1 MSITSTA
8 SPVAGNNYTITC
20 SVTLADGLSGFP
32 EVTWINSDG
41 QEIVSEG
48 DTTVYGP
55 LTSGLVTNL
64 ILQFDPLRI
73 INEGLYTCFG
83 VFSPVIL
90 STELNSS
97 DTIFIDVDLGK
108 GLISVQCYYFVLCM

>member
-8 SPVAGNNYTITC
+8 SPVAGTNYTITC
-20 SVTLADGLSGFP
+20 SVTLTEGLSGFP
-32 EVTWINSDG
+32 EVMWLTSDG

-55 LTSGLVTNL
+55 LTSGTITNL
-64 ILQFDPLRI
+64 ILGFDPLRI
-73 INEGLYTCFG
+73 SNEGLYTCFAT
-83 VFSPVIL
+83 FSPVIL

-97 DTIFIDVDLGK
+97 DTVFIDVDLGK
-108 GLISVQCYYFVLCM
+108 GLWLL